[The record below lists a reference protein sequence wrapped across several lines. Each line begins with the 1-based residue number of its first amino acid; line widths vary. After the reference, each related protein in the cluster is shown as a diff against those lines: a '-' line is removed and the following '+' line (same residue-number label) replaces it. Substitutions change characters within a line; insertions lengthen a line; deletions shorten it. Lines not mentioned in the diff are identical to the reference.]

1 MPLLPWLPASRKKR
15 FPVTKRSPK
24 ANNELIISTPEPN
37 EKVSKDLQGIFGG
50 NNKHGDVESSMKMK
64 RSSENTHALL
74 HDISTNDGKSQMEN
88 VHVHE
93 AHKKQKRDVS
103 VTDDDDE
110 AENDNGMF
118 NLKTLMHNLIKLF
131 SLFPFI
137 IMLIRQRWRWIYIIT
152 VFGKLFSVQLRS
164 NVDNLWCWASIMN
177 TCWNFGI
184 FIFYDAIVD
193 VWKFKNVFSLNE
205 VLMVSQKLNRK
216 FKSLRNYRQFGS
228 LKKTLRTK
236 I

>member
-24 ANNELIISTPEPN
+24 VNNELIIPTPEAN

-50 NNKHGDVESSMKMK
+50 DSKHGDVESSMKMK

-74 HDISTNDGKSQMEN
+74 HGSSTKDGKSQMEN

-103 VTDDDDE
+103 VTDDSNE

-118 NLKTLMHNLIKLF
+118 NLKTLTHNLITLF
-131 SLFPFI
+131 SLFSIHNHANQTTNKVHLYHRGPRKI
-137 IMLIRQRWRWIYIIT
+137 IFSPIKIKCRQFMML
-152 VFGKLFSVQLRS
+152 SVNNEHL
-164 NVDNLWCWASIMN
+164 LEL
-177 TCWNFGI
+177 WNFHI
-184 FIFYDAIVD
+184 
-193 VWKFKNVFSLNE
+193 
-205 VLMVSQKLNRK
+205 
-216 FKSLRNYRQFGS
+216 LRRNCGW
-228 LKKTLRTK
+228 
-236 I
+236 